1 LLIGQFNFPKMTS
14 DEQLTEEEYQKK
26 LNSRKKSRGFQLSP
40 REFKEEEVSFVPE
53 KLVPQIQVLPETPI
67 VMSVPKTVSTDS
79 EKKKKKVALMLIQ
92 PEKLSK
98 KVKKKKLV
106 KKIKSKVNLDELQ
119 KGISDLSFDDEEEE
133 EYEYVYEEVEEEE
146 ETQVQSQVSNN
157 ETVLESTL
165 SDQDYNELLLKRK
178 NSKMKKLDLNGI
190 TEEKVLSQSPLGQ
203 ETTPE
208 PLETTPQPE
217 VEQETPLQLKNPSIV
232 KIQETK
238 PRNLRN
244 SQLTDEEYQELL
256 QMRKHL
262 KNKKIQEGIHVEKE
276 EDTLSEEQY
285 AEFLSK
291 ESQQQSI
298 TDNQYEELMRLRKG
312 LKEKKVESRRKT
324 LEIFFLNIP

>member
-1 LLIGQFNFPKMTS
+1 MTS
-14 DEQLTEEEYQKK
+14 DEQLSEEEYQKK

-40 REFKEEEVSFVPE
+40 REFKGEELPFVPE
-53 KLVPQIQVLPETPI
+53 KSVPQIQVLPETP
-67 VMSVPKTVSTDS
+67 VSMPVPQGTE
-79 EKKKKKVALMLIQ
+79 EKKRKSKGVALALIQ

-106 KKIKSKVNLDELQ
+106 KKIKPKVNLDELQ
-119 KGISDLSFDDEEEE
+119 KGISELSFDDEDEEE
-133 EYEYVYEEVEEEE
+133 EFEYVYEEVEEEE
-146 ETQVQSQVSNN
+146 TPAVNQPTN
-157 ETVLESTL
+157 EIVETL
-165 SDQDYNELLLKRK
+165 SEQDYNELLLKRK
-178 NSKMKKLDLNGI
+178 QSKMKKLDLNGVTTI
-190 TEEKVLSQSPLGQ
+190 EEKVKQETSPLTEKQ
-203 ETTPE
+203 ESSPLAEKETSPVV
-208 PLETTPQPE
+208 PLEK
-217 VEQETPLQLKNPSIV
+217 EQTPLEKKNPSIS

-262 KNKKIQEGIHVEKE
+262 KNKKMLEGITIEKE

-285 AEFLSK
+285 AEFLSRD

-324 LEIFFLNIP
+324 FLSFF

>member
-1 LLIGQFNFPKMTS
+1 MTS
-14 DEQLTEEEYQKK
+14 DEQLSEEEYQKK

-40 REFKEEEVSFVPE
+40 REFKGEELPFVPE
-53 KLVPQIQVLPETPI
+53 KSVPQIQVLPETP
-67 VMSVPKTVSTDS
+67 VSMPVPQGTE
-79 EKKKKKVALMLIQ
+79 EKKRKSKGVALALIQ

-106 KKIKSKVNLDELQ
+106 KKIKPKVNLDELQ
-119 KGISDLSFDDEEEE
+119 KGISELSFDDEDEEF
-133 EYEYVYEEVEEEE
+133 EYVYEEVEED
-146 ETQVQSQVSNN
+146 ETPAVNQPTNKI
-157 ETVLESTL
+157 ETL
-165 SDQDYNELLLKRK
+165 SEQDYNELLLKRK
-178 NSKMKKLDLNGI
+178 QSKMKKLDLNGV
-190 TEEKVLSQSPLGQ
+190 TTMEEKVKQETSPLAEKETSPVAPLEKEQSPL
-203 ETTPE
+203 EK
-208 PLETTPQPE
+208 
-217 VEQETPLQLKNPSIV
+217 KNPSIS

-262 KNKKIQEGIHVEKE
+262 KNKKMQEGITIERE

-285 AEFLSK
+285 AEFLSRD
-291 ESQQQSI
+291 ETQQQSI

-324 LEIFFLNIP
+324 FFLFVFNILLDML